1 MVVSS
6 VYVCQLLSLKGIVRR
21 LGIAKAI
28 QVLLF
33 TLHHFYVSTY
43 HMQFSFH
50 NKMASWEVCERGP
63 ACEDSNMDRSQDT
76 EEVINILIE

>member
-1 MVVSS
+1 M
-6 VYVCQLLSLKGIVRR
+6 RR

-33 TLHHFYVSTY
+33 TLYHFYVSAY
-43 HMQFSFH
+43 HTQFPFH
-50 NKMASWEVCERGP
+50 NKMASCEVCERDP

-76 EEVINILIE
+76 E